1 MVVVSVPLL
10 LHKLEILL
18 HYEKNAI
25 LRSGVAVKDVKFAL
39 EKIWSSLRVQE
50 ESLTDRDLVTL
61 DRKSV
66 V

>member
-1 MVVVSVPLL
+1 MEERLSLMVVVSIPLL

-39 EKIWSSLRVQE
+39 EKIWSSL
-50 ESLTDRDLVTL
+50 
-61 DRKSV
+61 KSSRGKPD
-66 V
+66 